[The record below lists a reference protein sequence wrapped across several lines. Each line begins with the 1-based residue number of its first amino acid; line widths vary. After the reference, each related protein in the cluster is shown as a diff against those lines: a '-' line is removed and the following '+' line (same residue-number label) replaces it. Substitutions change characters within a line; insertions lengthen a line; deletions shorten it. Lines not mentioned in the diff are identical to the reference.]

1 MIHLTRIGVLFAVSC
16 VLSLTLFAEPGG
28 KADNVTQPSVIL
40 AEKAPVSFFLQCC
53 LIPECAA
60 LFPVTLE
67 TRRGEQVL
75 KTVRGGIGAQFCGEP
90 QYDFLI
96 GWANAFLLELYRNKA
111 LYGIFTGW
119 SCFIDNGGGILVS
132 VLLNEPSAFAGIQ
145 IAGIGNSIGQHGA
158 GLQIAPLRNAAA
170 GYQGMQIAL
179 WNSICD
185 TSSPS
190 GVMQIGVVNT
200 AKSARSASFQ
210 IGLFNTSDGGTLQ
223 IGLLNHAE
231 NAWIP
236 WFPFLNFSTVPERKS
251 VIAPVGTP
259 SESGAAAEKTSAATA
274 STP

>member
-1 MIHLTRIGVLFAVSC
+1 MLSRKFICAAAAFLLISPLFADNKGN
-16 VLSLTLFAEPGG
+16 AEP
-28 KADNVTQPSVIL
+28 AQSPAIR
-40 AEKAPVSFFLQCC
+40 AEEASASYSLRCS
-53 LIPECAA
+53 LIPEIA
-60 LFPVTLE
+60 LAFPVTLE
-67 TRRGEQVL
+67 TRKGGRVWKTTRGA
-75 KTVRGGIGAQFCGEP
+75 IGAQLCGEP
-90 QYDFLI
+90 RNDFLA
-96 GWANAFLLELYRNKA
+96 GWANAFLLELYRDKA
-111 LYGIFTGW
+111 FYGIFTGW
-119 SCFIDNGGGILVS
+119 SCFIDHGGGILVS

-210 IGLFNTSDGGTLQ
+210 IGLFNTSDGGVLQ

-236 WFPFLNFSTVPERKS
+236 WIPFLNFSSVPDRKS
-251 VIAPVGTP
+251 VIAPARTS
-259 SESGAAAEKTSAATA
+259 SESGAAAEKISSATA
-274 STP
+274 TTP

>member
-1 MIHLTRIGVLFAVSC
+1 MLSRKFICAAAAFFLISPLFADNKGN
-16 VLSLTLFAEPGG
+16 AEP
-28 KADNVTQPSVIL
+28 AQPSAIRTEEASASYSL
-40 AEKAPVSFFLQCC
+40 RCS
-53 LIPECAA
+53 LIPEIA
-60 LFPVTLE
+60 LAFPVTLE
-67 TRRGEQVL
+67 TRKGGRVWKTTRG
-75 KTVRGGIGAQFCGEP
+75 TIGAQLCGEP
-90 QYDFLI
+90 RNDFLI
-96 GWANAFLLELYRNKA
+96 GWANAFLMELYRDKA

-119 SCFIDNGGGILVS
+119 SCFIDNGGGVLVS
-132 VLLNEPSAFAGIQ
+132 LLLNEPSEFAGIQ

-179 WNSICD
+179 WNSLCE
-185 TSSPS
+185 TSSSS
-190 GVMQIGVVNT
+190 GVMQIGLFNS